1 MLGAASTRELALLA
15 ASAGALK
22 IVAKQGWPLE
32 IQQCLAVW
40 AWRMVIHEH

>member
-1 MLGAASTRELALLA
+1 MLASATRSTRELAPL
-15 ASAGALK
+15 AGALK
-22 IVAKQGWPLE
+22 IAAKQGWLLE